1 MAAILMFVV
10 FQWMWKYVLGP
21 FCLVLCEVLDG
32 GIFKRSIELFIALP
46 LLCLCPCP
54 QGVSSLGLHGGQKFW
69 VWFVIELLL
78 TYLLALSICH
88 EADECPMNYYSDF
101 TELISSEL
109 SGRIACGHHIC
120 RILDSCLPMFTFH
133 TSVAFASCFKKYF
146 IFLKK
151 EFQFYVFGEKNPF
164 LELSVTLRI

>member
-1 MAAILMFVV
+1 M
-10 FQWMWKYVLGP
+10 
-21 FCLVLCEVLDG
+21 
-32 GIFKRSIELFIALP
+32 
-46 LLCLCPCP
+46 
-54 QGVSSLGLHGGQKFW
+54 
-69 VWFVIELLL
+69 
-78 TYLLALSICH
+78 YLLALSICH